1 MRSPS
6 GFANAFGKCRNK
18 RARVNRL
25 RLSLRATEGDEL
37 IRSAEN
43 GPEGIELR
51 KPHRLCCQTVK
62 HALGMGDPRSSGTS
76 TRSAQCVR

>member
-1 MRSPS
+1 
-6 GFANAFGKCRNK
+6 
-18 RARVNRL
+18 
-25 RLSLRATEGDEL
+25 LSLRATEGDEL

-62 HALGMGDPRSSGTS
+62 HALGMGGASILELTGHKTVAVFHRYGWRSGTAIPHKEALEM
-76 TRSAQCVR
+76 R